1 MEDGPALAEVDVL
14 EPPLA
19 VAEASISEGS
29 DVKTADAEKEKREKH
44 EKHGHKKDKKEKK
57 DKEFCGE
64 IEHKKEKK
72 ERVDYRS
79 MLCDTCAAAL
89 KLEDDEQSEDLDAVS
104 KTQPALHHAV
114 VAGHVACLRALLKI
128 GNQAEGVNEAFKGKT
143 PLHIA
148 VLNTD
153 VDCSKCLIDAG
164 ADGSPA
170 WQGMPALHIAICMR
184 CSPSRRD
191 NAMAIINHML
201 KCPSFDPNIRDASFS
216 PAICVA
222 AAAAD
227 SDVVLALLGAGAE
240 PTHRDAH
247 ACTALHLALMT
258 ETASTIALL
267 QPHKNATQQNSD
279 GATCDHLI
287 AALPAS
293 FGGQS
298 SSDSD
303 STQLDAAGLTASDV
317 RAAAQAH
324 SAPREGPA
332 FLFYDA
338 AVTRQHVAEVPF
350 CTEAAARVDV
360 LAGDSGVLLDAAFR
374 TSATVMSTMPP
385 ASLPDLA
392 RCHSWSY
399 LARIRE
405 LAQSCTPAV
414 PYVSID
420 ADTMV
425 SAGSWEAARRSAGGV
440 CAAVDAVLGRSG
452 SYYTHPAAAAAAQ
465 QGRAFVVA
473 RPPGHHCGCVAYCCV
488 GCSASQRA
496 SSSVIH
502 TQVQWRPQPGWQ
514 WFLSREQRGS
524 CSCVRYGGA
533 QGRCAPGSDCG
544 HRRPPRQRHRRH
556 RSQSFA
562 EKDVVGVAHTSGS
575 TARHAGRLCSLE
587 G

>member
-1 MEDGPALAEVDVL
+1 MEDGPALAEGDVL
-14 EPPLA
+14 SLPLS
-19 VAEASISEGS
+19 VAEASGSERAKEGS

-44 EKHGHKKDKKEKK
+44 EKHGHKKEKK
-57 DKEFCGE
+57 DKKDKDFCGE
-64 IEHKKEKK
+64 SEHKKEKK

-104 KTQPALHHAV
+104 KTQPALHHCV
-114 VAGHVACLRALLKI
+114 VAGHVACLHALLKI

-143 PLHIA
+143 PLHVA
-148 VLNTD
+148 VLNCD

-170 WQGMPALHIAICMR
+170 WQGMPALHLAICMR
-184 CSPSRRD
+184 CSPSGRD
-191 NAMAIINHML
+191 NAMTIINHML

-227 SDVVLALLGAGAE
+227 SDVVLALLSAGAE
-240 PTHRDAH
+240 ATHRDAH

-258 ETASTIALL
+258 DSASTIAVL

-287 AALPAS
+287 AALPVS
-293 FGGQS
+293 FGGQP
-298 SSDSD
+298 SSDSP
-303 STQLDAAGLTASDV
+303 QLDAAGMTASEV
-317 RAAAQAH
+317 RAAAQSQ

-332 FLFYDA
+332 FLFYDS

-440 CAAVDAVLGRSG
+440 CAAVDAVLARSG
-452 SYYTHPAAAAAAQ
+452 SYYTHSTPATPDQ
-465 QGRAFVVA
+465 PGRAFVVA
-473 RPPGHHCGCVAYCCV
+473 RPPGHHCGCAAVLPGA
-488 GCSASQRA
+488 RA
-496 SSSVIH
+496 LLCNSCAGSMVTPARLVMVSV
-502 TQVQWRPQPGWQ
+502 
-514 WFLSREQRGS
+514 S
-524 CSCVRYGGA
+524 
-533 QGRCAPGSDCG
+533 
-544 HRRPPRQRHRRH
+544 
-556 RSQSFA
+556 
-562 EKDVVGVAHTSGS
+562 
-575 TARHAGRLCSLE
+575 
-587 G
+587 